1 MGPTP
6 TLHYPIWAWGG
17 HEVVL
22 VLPQPRATLCHS
34 DKGCT
39 SGRTVES
46 VSVPIGVPQSPLL
59 P

>member
-34 DKGCT
+34 DKGVYQWAY
-39 SGRTVES
+39 RRVR
-46 VSVPIGVPQSPLL
+46 
-59 P
+59 